1 MSSLVFLAISMI
13 VFIIIFG
20 MMYTLLPMILGAF
33 FSVQPPSMDASWQA
47 INVTEQNT
55 IKFLIQLM
63 PSMGIAIIV
72 FKSLLIA
79 TVRGR
84 D

>member
-1 MSSLVFLAISMI
+1 
-13 VFIIIFG
+13 
-20 MMYTLLPMILGAF
+20 MYTLLPMILGAF
-33 FSVQPPSMDASWQA
+33 FSVVPPSMNSDWQA
-47 INVTEQNT
+47 INITEQNT

-72 FKSLLIA
+72 FKTLLIA
-79 TVRGR
+79 TVRGG

>member
-13 VFIIIFG
+13 VFVIVFG

-33 FSVQPPSMDASWQA
+33 FSVVPPVMNADWAA

-63 PSMGIAIIV
+63 PSFGIAIIV
-72 FKSLLIA
+72 FKTLMVA
-79 TVRGR
+79 TVRGA